1 MGAAPLER
9 MRDDDPLAALI
20 ERAGSGDR
28 AAWNEI
34 VARFAPL
41 VWSICLRWGLARSDA
56 EDVCQ
61 GVWMRLVEHLDT
73 IRQPAALPGWL
84 VTTTR
89 HECERV
95 LRLTQ
100 HRRLVEQR
108 AVQERKRTSIDS
120 DPDEGILAAERQQAL
135 RTAFAALP
143 PPCRQ
148 LLELLLHDPPLPY
161 AEIGEKMGKPVGS
174 LGPSRARCL
183 GKLRRHPA
191 LRGYSGA
198 VREKVEQGGDD
209 G

>member
-1 MGAAPLER
+1 
-9 MRDDDPLAALI
+9 MRADDPLPDLI
-20 ERAGSGDR
+20 ERARHGDR

-41 VWSICLRWGLARSDA
+41 VWSICLRMGLARPDA

-61 GVWMRLVEHLDT
+61 GVWMRLVEQLDR

-95 LRLTQ
+95 TRLT
-100 HRRLVEQR
+100 RQR
-108 AVQERKRTSIDS
+108 ALGERRAVGERELTSMGA
-120 DPDEGILAAERQQAL
+120 DPDRSILIAEQQQAL
-135 RTAFAALP
+135 REAFADLPAL
-143 PPCRQ
+143 CRRLIQ
-148 LLELLLHDPPLPY
+148 LLLHDPPLPY

-191 LRGYSGA
+191 LREWTGVAAHG
-198 VREKVEQGGDD
+198 VEQGADSG
-209 G
+209 